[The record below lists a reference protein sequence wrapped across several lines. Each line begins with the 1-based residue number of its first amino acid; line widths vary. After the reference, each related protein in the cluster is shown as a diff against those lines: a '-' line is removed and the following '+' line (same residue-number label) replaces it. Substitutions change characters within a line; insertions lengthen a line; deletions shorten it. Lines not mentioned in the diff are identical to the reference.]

1 MHNSRKRLHKG
12 TSEAPVLSS
21 SERDRRSKEISL
33 WGEGKRKRFP
43 LYSFCWRIMVLYN
56 PVIPMR
62 FIGLKCYKDKIFSIS
77 RQAPLTK
84 TGRRP
89 AAEPNI
95 RTVGPFRRT
104 RGIPTGC
111 LRQSRRKAVSPNRRF
126 HLYFPVF
133 QLHLNDFI
141 PTASHRHL
149 LLHPTFRIFGCVLD
163 TPSRQCSNKI

>member
-1 MHNSRKRLHKG
+1 INL
-12 TSEAPVLSS
+12 
-21 SERDRRSKEISL
+21 
-33 WGEGKRKRFP
+33 
-43 LYSFCWRIMVLYN
+43 N
-56 PVIPMR
+56 
-62 FIGLKCYKDKIFSIS
+62 KDKIFSIS

-95 RTVGPFRRT
+95 RTVRPLPQNT
-104 RGIPTGC
+104 RHPHRMSPTITTK
-111 LRQSRRKAVSPNRRF
+111 SRVPNRRF

-149 LLHPTFRIFGCVLD
+149 LLHPTFRIFGAAED
-163 TPSRQCSNKI
+163 TPARQCSNKI